1 MKEDTP
7 ITLHAEPEHDGIRI
21 TVLLALVAGLPLGFF
36 LISQLIRLL
45 NGGTMPDYI
54 VVASCI
60 GSLPISFAIVWL
72 TEQMLKRTWHSGITV
87 TLAQPGRI
95 TVHTAQGEEKT
106 VLLTNGLHQTNWF
119 FSMKGY
125 PRGGR
130 ERRVEKSWFCL
141 ACELQHDEEQLIFYT
156 YAPTK
161 TALHWSENGS
171 VSPPFHQI
179 YPPELYDTSIRGRM
193 GPPTRPNIPPEVV
206 RSANGR
212 YWLAERR
219 RWTQGLE
226 LSTADFATLLTFI
239 TSYQSS
245 VTSNQ

>member
-7 ITLHAEPEHDGIRI
+7 IILHAEPEHDGIRI
-21 TVLLALVAGLPLGFF
+21 TVLLALIVGLVLGFL
-36 LISQLIRLL
+36 LISQIIRLL

-54 VVASCI
+54 LIVSCI
-60 GSLPISFAIVWL
+60 GAIPIAFAIVWL
-72 TEQMLKRTWHSGITV
+72 IEQTLKRTWHSGITV
-87 TLAQPGRI
+87 ALSQPGSV
-95 TVHTAQGEEKT
+95 TLHTAQGEEKA
-106 VLLTNGLHQTNWF
+106 VAVGNGFHQTNWF

-141 ACELQHDEEQLIFYT
+141 ACELQQDEEQLIFYT
-156 YAPTK
+156 YAPAKAASRWTDDGA
-161 TALHWSENGS
+161 TT
-171 VSPPFHQI
+171 PPFQQI

-219 RWTQGLE
+219 RWTEGLE
-226 LSTADFATLLTFI
+226 LSTEDFSTLLTFI
-239 TSYQSS
+239 SS
-245 VTSNQ
+245 KQ